1 MDSHITF
8 DFSDSHDV
16 QNAHTQDAQ
25 DAQDVYYPDV
35 YCPDVVLQ
43 RKAPKH
49 TLRQRHYVV
58 RNETDY
64 FVNTSRPYCADG
76 VPVTEVDEYFTD
88 NSIYLPP
95 YYQSS
100 KSNTV
105 PLGKKDNY
113 DQFVFVI
120 EELCSSKT
128 VTFDKKSNMIKTS
141 YKVPIM
147 GHMEN
152 VSKYSKFGF
161 PYNSTYSQD
170 FKDFKDLPQKNYGEK
185 FIMVRGKMYSL
196 YKCYRENG
204 LEYAELHIPE
214 NYFSDQVVD
223 DDEHVYVPHKTLCA
237 KDSITFSFHH
247 DVKISTLMLKPE
259 KMSFKLVR
267 GDNSHSRY
275 DRQNSSLMLKQKYSI
290 KVLENEPGF
299 VSKFELYYRSE
310 LTGGIWVKHGVYNG
324 NVGITDV
331 AKISFDEIQVKEIRL
346 IPLSFHKS
354 FEKIRTS
361 FIGKTDLKP
370 LSDEIFVTYELCTPR
385 DGKYLKYSSKLP
397 DKFNYTDK
405 DFKYFKHE
413 SKEREKRDMFRNCA
427 NDY

>member
-1 MDSHITF
+1 MDSHFAF
-8 DFSDSHDV
+8 DFSDSYDV
-16 QNAHTQDAQ
+16 QNTHTQDAQ
-25 DAQDVYYPDV
+25 DVYCPDV

-64 FVNTSRPYCADG
+64 FVKTFRPYCADG
-76 VPVTEVDEYFTD
+76 VPVTEVDQYFTD

-100 KSNTV
+100 QSNTV
-105 PLGKKDNY
+105 PLKDKY

-120 EELCSSKT
+120 EDLCSSKT
-128 VTFDKKSNMIKTS
+128 VTFDKKSNMIKTA

-147 GHMEN
+147 GHMKNESTHPN
-152 VSKYSKFGF
+152 YYYNPSTSSVSKVDK
-161 PYNSTYSQD
+161 
-170 FKDFKDLPQKNYGEK
+170 K
-185 FIMVRGKMYSL
+185 FIMIRGKMYSL
-196 YKCYRENG
+196 DKYYRENG

-214 NYFSDQVVD
+214 NYFSDKVVD
-223 DDEHVYVPHKTLCA
+223 DDEHVYVPHKTSCA

-275 DRQNSSLMLKQKYSI
+275 DRKNTSLMRKQKYSI

-299 VSKFELYYRSE
+299 VSKFELHYRSE

-346 IPLSFHKS
+346 IPLTFHKS
-354 FEKIRTS
+354 FEKILAS

-385 DGKYLKYSSKLP
+385 DGQYLKYSSKLP